1 VRLSDVISVEARAG
15 GGGGDGSPPGSA
27 LMCVHNAGGR
37 DLIMAAPDAAARSAW
52 ITAIIAVKTHG
63 ELVSK
68 AWAALGG
75 DCAAEVVQLMEL
87 AHDWEDLIFSDVQRD
102 VLAHEPSLAFLGPR
116 GRSSGAL
123 PAWAEGAAWVADS
136 LPGRVGGQA
145 DITLDLKPDLDLAA
159 VTTRIKL
166 YASVATLTVPPAI
179 AARMAV
185 TIDSISG
192 GRFGLNL
199 VTGWQ
204 KAEYAQMGL
213 WPGESHF
220 HRRYDMLDEYAT
232 VLRALWDGGECNM
245 QGEFYRM
252 EHCKLS
258 PRPSVPI
265 KLICAGQSTEG
276 MKFTAK
282 HADYCFSLGKG
293 VNTPQAFAPVAAR
306 MADFAAA
313 AGRQVETCVLTM
325 VIADETDEAA
335 RAKWEHYKAGADEEA
350 IAWMGGQAAQDKRV
364 GADTNVRQLADA
376 VSAVNINMST
386 LIGSYDTVARM
397 LDEMAAV
404 PGCGGV
410 MLTFDDF
417 EQGVEAFGT
426 RIQPLMQCRQ
436 HRNIAE

>member
-1 VRLSDVISVEARAG
+1 MQIGVFIPINNNGWLISE
-15 GGGGDGSPPGSA
+15 
-27 LMCVHNAGGR
+27 NAPQYMPSFELNKR
-37 DLIMAAPDAAARSAW
+37 
-52 ITAIIAVKTHG
+52 IT
-63 ELVSK
+63 L
-68 AWAALGG
+68 
-75 DCAAEVVQLMEL
+75 AAEKHGLDFVLSMIKLHGFGGKTQFWDHGLESFTLM
-87 AHDWEDLIFSDVQRD
+87 A
-102 VLAHEPSLAFLGPR
+102 G
-116 GRSSGAL
+116 
-123 PAWAEGAAWVADS
+123 
-136 LPGRVGGQA
+136 
-145 DITLDLKPDLDLAA
+145 LAA

-232 VLRALWDGGECNM
+232 VLRALWDSGECDM
-245 QGEFYRM
+245 QGEFYTM
-252 EHCKLS
+252 DHCKLS

-306 MADFAAA
+306 MAEFAAA

-335 RAKWEHYKAGADEEA
+335 WAKWEHYKAGADEEA

-386 LIGSYDTVARM
+386 LIGSYATVARM

-436 HRNIAE
+436 HRNIAR